1 MIYHKMEKV
10 LRLIKHTCV
19 VYFYLSLFR
28 NLNVFYYLLQL
39 RRCPLHKMGKKLYE
53 DSNTYVLPHIH
64 LEDYP
69 GFKPAGTINPN
80 IYAVHNEETS

>member
-1 MIYHKMEKV
+1 
-10 LRLIKHTCV
+10 
-19 VYFYLSLFR
+19 
-28 NLNVFYYLLQL
+28 
-39 RRCPLHKMGKKLYE
+39 MGKNLYE

-64 LEDYP
+64 LEDYS

>member
-1 MIYHKMEKV
+1 
-10 LRLIKHTCV
+10 
-19 VYFYLSLFR
+19 
-28 NLNVFYYLLQL
+28 
-39 RRCPLHKMGKKLYE
+39 MGKKLYE

-80 IYAVHNEETS
+80 IYAVHEWRDFLVDKLITSFPSMYSSRLQNPRNPSIR